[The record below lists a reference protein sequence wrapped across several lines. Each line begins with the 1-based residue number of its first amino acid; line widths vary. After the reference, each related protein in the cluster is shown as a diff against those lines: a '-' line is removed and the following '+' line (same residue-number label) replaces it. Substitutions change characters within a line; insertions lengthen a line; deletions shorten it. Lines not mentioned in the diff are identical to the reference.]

1 MTRQTA
7 KDRNKTT
14 YGGFTMTANSTAKT
28 YFITGGAGFI
38 GSHLSEALI
47 AQGHSVI
54 ALDDL
59 STGSVSNLE
68 NVIDN
73 PNFSFVEASVLNKEE
88 VNRLAADSDI
98 IVHLAAAVGV
108 KLVTDE
114 VIYTIETNIM
124 GTQIVLEAALANKC
138 KVMIAS
144 TSEVYGK
151 NTKFPFNEEDDVV
164 LGPSSKSRW
173 GYAASKMIDE
183 FLGLAYHK
191 EHGLDVVL
199 FRLFNTVG
207 PRQIGRYGMVIPRFV
222 QQALQNDPLTV
233 YSDGQQSRC
242 FCDARDV
249 VQAIIKLSEAPDAP
263 GRVFNIGGLNEIT
276 ILELAHKVKEMTNSS
291 SPIIHVP
298 LTEVYG
304 EGFEETL
311 RREPDLTRTQSTIDW
326 EPTYTLEQTLQD
338 IMEVFKKELV
348 AVG

>member
-1 MTRQTA
+1 
-7 KDRNKTT
+7 
-14 YGGFTMTANSTAKT
+14 MTANNTART

-47 AQGHSVI
+47 AQGHRVI

-68 NVIDN
+68 KVIDN
-73 PNFSFVEASVLNKEE
+73 PDFTFIEGTVLDKKEI
-88 VNRLAADSDI
+88 NHIAADANI

-124 GTQIVLEAALANKC
+124 GTQVVLDAALTHNC

-151 NTKFPFNEEDDVV
+151 NNKFPFHEEDDVV
-164 LGPSSKSRW
+164 LGPSSKNRW

-191 EHGLDVVL
+191 EHGLDVIL

-207 PRQIGRYGMVIPRFV
+207 PRQVGRYGMVVPRFV

-249 VQAIIKLSEAPDAP
+249 VQAIIKLSESPDAP
-263 GRVFNIGGLNEIT
+263 GRVFNIGGTKELT
-276 ILELAHKVKEMTNSS
+276 ILELAMMVKEITSSS
-291 SPIIHVP
+291 SPIVHIP
-298 LTEVYG
+298 LHEVYG
-304 EGFEETL
+304 EGFEETH
-311 RREPDLTRTQSTIDW
+311 RREPDLSRIQSTIDW
-326 EPTYTLEQTLQD
+326 HPQYSLHETLQD
-338 IMEVFKKELV
+338 IMAMFKKELV